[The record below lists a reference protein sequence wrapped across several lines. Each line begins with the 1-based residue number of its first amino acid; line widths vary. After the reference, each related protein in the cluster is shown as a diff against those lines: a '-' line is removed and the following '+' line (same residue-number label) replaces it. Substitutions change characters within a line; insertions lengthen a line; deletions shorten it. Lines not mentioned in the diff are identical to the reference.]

1 VHGKATEM
9 APFAAPVD
17 CVTGSPV
24 FAEDSATF
32 SVLTVPSTP
41 EKFRP
46 SKPLSPLPGVLTTT
60 PGRVL
65 AKMARDFNG
74 SEFATVKRRWL
85 VIQAAGGLVELNN
98 IPEDQLPDDP
108 DGLPFVLEEGLAKNE
123 AYELAHRENAKLLA
137 VARVPRIWHVVTLE
151 VASLPAQAA
160 KPKSEGGAA

>member
-1 VHGKATEM
+1 M
-9 APFAAPVD
+9 APLAVPVD
-17 CVTGSPV
+17 RVTGSPV
-24 FAEDSATF
+24 FAEESATF
-32 SVLTVPSTP
+32 SVLMVPSTP
-41 EKFRP
+41 EVFRP

-85 VIQAAGGLVELNN
+85 AIQAAGGLLELNN
-98 IPEDQLPDDP
+98 IPEDQIPDDP

-123 AYELAHRENAKLLA
+123 AYEVAHRENAKLLA

-151 VASLPAQAA
+151 LASLPANSAKA
-160 KPKSEGGAA
+160 KPEVGAS